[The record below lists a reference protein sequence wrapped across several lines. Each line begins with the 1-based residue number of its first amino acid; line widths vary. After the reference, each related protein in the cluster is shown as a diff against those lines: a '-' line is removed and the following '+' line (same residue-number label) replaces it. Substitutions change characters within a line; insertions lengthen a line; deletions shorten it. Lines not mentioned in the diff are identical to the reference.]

1 MSGASDA
8 AASTGRAVSETA
20 QLVELRVTLA
30 NITSE
35 VHRLRSD
42 LGPVAALP
50 VQLDA
55 ITQLWQERLDNAV
68 KERTRDVQDLRTDVD
83 ELRSWQTWL
92 TRLVVG
98 AVVAAVLALV
108 VSTGPVT
115 VP

>member
-1 MSGASDA
+1 MSSAESDA
-8 AASTGRAVSETA
+8 RTGQAVDQTA

-35 VHRLRSD
+35 VHRLRTD
-42 LGPVAALP
+42 LGPLSALP
-50 VQLDA
+50 TQLDA

-68 KERTRDVQDLRTDVD
+68 VQRSRDVADLRADVD

-92 TRLVVG
+92 TRLVIG

-108 VSTGPVT
+108 VSAGPVT
-115 VP
+115 P